1 MSVALSRT
9 CIAVALVVGSS
20 AALAED
26 PTMLFPQ
33 INACIEA
40 ALQQQEGQLF
50 GWKIDTKEPPA
61 FTIDVLAPD
70 DKVWTMK
77 CSEGKVSS
85 TPERKLGNK
94 NYKMLSTRVKIP
106 EVSARFT
113 AAGNYP
119 VVELRKMEFG
129 LNWKGKA
136 YYTYQMSLND
146 GREAS
151 VDVNAETGLIDRSK
165 SER

>member
-20 AALAED
+20 GALAED
-26 PTMLFPQ
+26 PTELFPQ

-40 ALQQQEGQLF
+40 ALQQQEGQLL
-50 GWKIDTKEPPA
+50 GWRIDTKEPAA
-61 FTIDVLAPD
+61 FTIDVWAPD

-77 CSEGKVSS
+77 CTEGKLGA
-85 TPERKLGNK
+85 PERKLGNRS
-94 NYKMLSTRVKIP
+94 YKMLSGRVKIP
-106 EVSARFT
+106 EVSARFA

-119 VVELRKMEFG
+119 VVELHKMEFG

-151 VDVNAETGLIDRSK
+151 VDVNAETGQIDRSK